1 MKKLLQLFALVAAM
15 GLGLFA
21 SAYAETYPVTN
32 PTYIPNARGTAFTVA
47 SNVAAT
53 PLTLNGI
60 GTVALQLS
68 GTCTGLQGRMQGTVD
83 DTNYVTLNMYPYNA
97 TLAASAVTSVS
108 GTTGTWV
115 MNTAGYSKV
124 RMNNTGV
131 STSTCVGRLVGSS
144 AAFALPR

>member
-1 MKKLLQLFALVAAM
+1 MKKLLQFCVLVGIAM
-15 GLGLFA
+15 GLFS
-21 SAYAETYPVTN
+21 SAYAETYPITN

-47 SNVAAT
+47 SNVAAS
-53 PLTLNGI
+53 PMTLNGV

-68 GTCTGLQGRMQGTVD
+68 GTCTGLQGLMQGTVD

-108 GTTGTWV
+108 GTTGVWT

-124 RMNNTGV
+124 RMSNTGV